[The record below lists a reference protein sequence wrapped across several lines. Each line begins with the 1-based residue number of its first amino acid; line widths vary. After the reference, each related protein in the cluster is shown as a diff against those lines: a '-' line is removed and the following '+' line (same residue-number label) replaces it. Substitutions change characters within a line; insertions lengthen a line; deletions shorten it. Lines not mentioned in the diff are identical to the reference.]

1 MTMTQ
6 ASIGDMVNQ
15 SREILTKRDTATF
28 ETFENKG
35 GVREALIY
43 MAIAA
48 AITGVF
54 GLGEGL
60 TGFLRGILG
69 TLIGFFVFT
78 YLVYFIGKQQGGTGT
93 FDQVAYSFALFYA
106 PLTVLF
112 AALSLVL
119 VITIVGIFLLPFV
132 GIAAIIANIYFAY
145 LAVQSSMNLTE
156 SGKVW
161 ITLILAGIGSF
172 VVSLLLAGLFAR
184 G

>member
-1 MTMTQ
+1 MTQ

-15 SREILTKRDTATF
+15 SREVLTKRDTATF

-35 GVREALIY
+35 GLREALIY

-54 GLGEGL
+54 GLGDGVG
-60 TGFLRGILG
+60 GFVRGILG

-78 YLVYFIGKQQGGTGT
+78 YLVFFIGKQQGGTGT

-106 PLTVLF
+106 PLTVIF
-112 AALSLVL
+112 AAITLVL
-119 VITIVGIFLLPFV
+119 VITVVGLLLVPFV
-132 GIAAIIANIYFAY
+132 GILAIIANVYFAY

-156 SGKVW
+156 GSKVW
-161 ITLILAGIGSF
+161 VTLILAGLGSF
-172 VVSLLLAGLFAR
+172 LASVLLVGLLRF
-184 G
+184 

>member
-1 MTMTQ
+1 VTQ

-28 ETFENKG
+28 ETYENKG

-54 GLGEGL
+54 GLGDGL
-60 TGFLRGILG
+60 AGFLRGVIGALV
-69 TLIGFFVFT
+69 GFFVFT

-112 AALSLVL
+112 AALTLVL
-119 VITIVGIFLLPFV
+119 VITLVGIFLLPFV

-145 LAVQSSMNLTE
+145 LAVQSSMNLTDT
-156 SGKVW
+156 GKVW
-161 ITLILAGIGSF
+161 ITLILAGLGSF
-172 VVSLLLAGLFAR
+172 VVSWLLAAFLNF
-184 G
+184 